1 MDWSYFDKFDG
12 ICDKYLPVSGE
23 GDTIATQIVTA
34 VCKLVYKWYNDGDV
48 FDNTHY
54 LEGWAN
60 DLSSYA
66 NWLRRYAKAG
76 YILDEIEDVIN
87 STEYEQLLAD
97 LADTL
102 LDEDYLDKRNHESKV
117 GSIYDCEGPFRFV
130 EDWGDEDDDDD
141 WDDEEEDIETE
152 EEEYDEEET
161 EED

>member
-1 MDWSYFDKFDG
+1 MDWSYFNKFDG
-12 ICDKYLPVSGE
+12 ICEKYLPVSGE
-23 GDTIATQIVTA
+23 GDTVATQIVTA

-54 LEGWAN
+54 LDGWAN

-76 YILDEIEDVIN
+76 YILDGIEDVID
-87 STEYEQLLAD
+87 SEEYEQLLAD

-102 LDEDYLDKRNHESKV
+102 LDEDYLDEHNKERKV

-130 EDWGDEDDDDD
+130 EDWGDEDEDDDD
-141 WDDEEEDIETE
+141 YWEDEDEED
-152 EEEYDEEET
+152 
-161 EED
+161 

>member
-1 MDWSYFDKFDG
+1 MDWSYFDKFSD

-23 GDTIATQIVTA
+23 GDTVATQIVTA

-54 LEGWAN
+54 LDGWAN

-76 YILDEIEDVIN
+76 YVLDGIEDVIN

-117 GSIYDCEGPFRFV
+117 GSIYDCDGPFRFV
-130 EDWGDEDDDDD
+130 EDWGEDEDDEEY
-141 WDDEEEDIETE
+141 WEEDEE
-152 EEEYDEEET
+152 Y
-161 EED
+161 